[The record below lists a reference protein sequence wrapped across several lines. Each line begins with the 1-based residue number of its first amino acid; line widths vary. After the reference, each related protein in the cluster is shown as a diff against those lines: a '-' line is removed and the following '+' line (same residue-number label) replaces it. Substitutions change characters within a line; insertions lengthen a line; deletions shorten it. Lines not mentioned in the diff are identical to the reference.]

1 MLIDTVK
8 IRIKSGDGGKGC
20 ESFFRRTDKKTVP
33 NGGDGGDGGDI
44 IFRADRNESSLQFYT
59 YRPVFEAAKGEGGSS
74 NQKAGRKAPSIIL
87 KVPCGTSIYKA
98 DGMFLIRDLL
108 EDGDEVTAA
117 KGGHGGAGNDR
128 VRLATSGKPGEE
140 MEVILDYTLAAD
152 IFLIGTPN
160 SGKSALLRAITGS
173 KVKSEAYPFS
183 TKAPQLGT
191 YETDKYD
198 RLTLCELPSLERGS
212 SESKGLG
219 NRFLKHLR
227 RAKLIF
233 FVLDPV
239 SEFASDL
246 QEQKSILDNEINAF
260 DPSFA
265 SIPRFYVVN
274 KSDLENG
281 TKKVKKKL
289 FGTYTFFV
297 SGETGDGVANLMK
310 QAERFISEQ
319 KKSED
324 RFEA

>member
-20 ESFFRRTDKKTVP
+20 ESFFRRTDKKIVP
-33 NGGDGGDGGDI
+33 NGGDGGDGGDV
-44 IFRADRNESSLQFYT
+44 IFLADRNESSLQFFT
-59 YRPVFEAAKGEGGSS
+59 YRPFFEAAKGDGGSS
-74 NQKAGRKAPSIIL
+74 NQKAGRKADSIIL

-98 DGMFLIRDLL
+98 EGMFLIRDLL
-108 EDGDEVTAA
+108 QDGDKVTAA

-128 VRLATSGKPGEE
+128 VRLAGSGKPGEE
-140 MEVILDYTLAAD
+140 LEVILSYTMAAD

-173 KVKSEAYPFS
+173 KVKSETYPFS
-183 TKAPQLGT
+183 TKAPQLGA
-191 YETDKYD
+191 YETYKYD

-212 SESKGLG
+212 SENKGLG

-239 SEFASDL
+239 SEFAADL
-246 QEQKSILDNEINAF
+246 QEEKNILENELNAF

-274 KSDLENG
+274 KSDLEDQI
-281 TKKVKKKL
+281 KKVKKKI

-297 SGETGDGVANLMK
+297 SSESGDGVANLMK
-310 QAERFISEQ
+310 QADRFISEQ
-319 KKSED
+319 KKSKD